1 MRELDRREFLKTSAL
16 ATAGGLFYA
25 YGGVSE
31 AEAQSDG
38 HMGHMSPRTAK
49 PEAVIIDP
57 PPGGAYIE
65 PPEMP
70 LTRNGNELSC
80 LIDTRMNDI
89 DIAGTKV
96 NLMTYNG
103 HFPGQTIR
111 AKRGDILK
119 VHFKNNLPKSLGKN
133 MLGHDRSETNLHT
146 HGWHVSPSGKAD
158 NILLA
163 FHTGEEH
170 HYEYDLSHQA
180 GGAMSYYHPHIH
192 GTVADQVWN
201 GLSGGALIV
210 EDETP
215 ELSQYETHI
224 LMIKDITLHNNQP
237 APYKFGDYH
246 RGKKGHTIMVNG
258 LVHPVMSAKP
268 GQVIRLRVLNACQAR
283 FIHLSLDGH
292 QLQLIGTDSGL
303 LDKPYSVN
311 RLLMSSGERVDLLV
325 KVSDKPGA
333 FKMYALPYGNMPQMV
348 TLMTLDVKG
357 TKVND
362 QLPAKIT
369 SWRAEEAIKL
379 RNMDIRKLKKVE
391 MYFSF
396 IEGEGAMNF
405 KVFDHEPYIHTSK
418 VDTYE
423 LWVIKAEGAMD
434 HPFHQHVNP
443 GLVLSIT
450 GGDPDYARL
459 YSTIPGLKDTIN
471 VPPGG
476 TVTMLMPIRHYTG
489 TTVFHCHILEHE
501 DIGMVG
507 IWKIE

>member
-1 MRELDRREFLKTSAL
+1 MREFNRREFLKTSAL
-16 ATAGGLFYA
+16 AAAGGLIYA
-25 YGGVSE
+25 CGDI
-31 AEAQSDG
+31 AEAQEEG
-38 HMGHMSPRTAK
+38 HSGHMSPK
-49 PEAVIIDP
+49 PMQPEAVIIDP
-57 PPGGAYIE
+57 PAGQPYVE

-70 LTRNGNELSC
+70 LSRSGNELKC
-80 LIDTRMNDI
+80 VMDTRQASI

-96 NLMTYNG
+96 NLLTYNG

-119 VHFKNNLPKSLGKN
+119 VHFKNNLPKSLGTN
-133 MLGHDRSETNLHT
+133 MIGHDRSETNLHT

-158 NILLA
+158 NILLS
-163 FHTGEEH
+163 FHPGDEH
-170 HYEYDLSHQA
+170 HYEYDLTHQP
-180 GGAMSYYHPHIH
+180 GGTISYYHPHIH

-201 GLSGGALIV
+201 GLSGGALII

-215 ELSQYETHI
+215 EFSQFETHI
-224 LMIKDITLHNNQP
+224 MVIKDITLHDDKP

-268 GQVIRLRVLNACQAR
+268 GQVIRLRIVNACQAR
-283 FIHLSLDGH
+283 FIHLNLDGH
-292 QLQLIGTDSGL
+292 LLQVIGTDAGL
-303 LDKPYSVN
+303 LDKPYPVN
-311 RLLMSSGERVDLLV
+311 RLLMASGERVDLLV
-325 KVSDKPGA
+325 KLSDNPGT

-348 TLMTLDVKG
+348 TLMTLAVSGK
-357 TKVND
+357 KVND
-362 QLPAKIT
+362 QLPVKIK
-369 SWRAEEAIKL
+369 SRVAEEARALRQMDISKL
-379 RNMDIRKLKKVE
+379 RRVE

-396 IEGEGAMNF
+396 VHGMGAMNF
-405 KVFDHEPYIHTSK
+405 KVFDEEPFIHTST
-418 VDTYE
+418 VGTHE
-423 LWVIKAEGAMD
+423 VWVIKAEGVMD

-443 GLVLSIT
+443 GIVLSIQ
-450 GGDPDYARL
+450 GGDSDYASL

-476 TVTMLMPIRHYTG
+476 TVTMLVPIKHYTG
-489 TTVFHCHILEHE
+489 TAVFHCHILEHE